1 LVHAT
6 PLVDDTSQNAEQLGH
21 ALHLVQDHQLL
32 RMGHQKG
39 FRIVKLPLSRGQL
52 QVQIQGVGV
61 KLLLSKRQSSFTRL
75 ARPEQTHRRQLLQQ
89 AKEFQL
95 GLTGVHP
102 CILSKQWNKYMVNL
116 LK

>member
-1 LVHAT
+1 
-6 PLVDDTSQNAEQLGH
+6 
-21 ALHLVQDHQLL
+21 
-32 RMGHQKG
+32 
-39 FRIVKLPLSRGQL
+39 
-52 QVQIQGVGV
+52 
-61 KLLLSKRQSSFTRL
+61 LSKRQSSFTRL